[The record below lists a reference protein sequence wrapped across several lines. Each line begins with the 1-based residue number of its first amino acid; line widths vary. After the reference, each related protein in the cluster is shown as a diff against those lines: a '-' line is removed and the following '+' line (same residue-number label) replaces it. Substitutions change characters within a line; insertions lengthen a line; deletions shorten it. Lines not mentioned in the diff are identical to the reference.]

1 MRARTHIH
9 TFTDHFKHKHTHIYT
24 LTQTLECAQ
33 DVRYF
38 FILLGILY
46 GGFAIAFNMQLGGD
60 SDESQTTALYLF
72 TTMVGDFSSSFV
84 LTVLQD
90 EGQW

>member
-1 MRARTHIH
+1 MAWHGIALH
-9 TFTDHFKHKHTHIYT
+9 NIT
-24 LTQTLECAQ
+24 LFMWHQSVQPTRRCSAVQ
-33 DVRYF
+33 DIRYF

-60 SDESQTTALYLF
+60 SDESQPTALYLF
-72 TTMVGDFSSSFV
+72 TTMVGDFSSAFV
-84 LTVLQD
+84 LGVLQD

>member
-1 MRARTHIH
+1 M
-9 TFTDHFKHKHTHIYT
+9 
-24 LTQTLECAQ
+24 Q

-46 GGFAIAFNMQLGGD
+46 GGFSIAFNMQLGGN
-60 SDESQTTALYLF
+60 SDQSQPTAIYLF

-84 LTVLQD
+84 LDVLQD